1 MLTSTSSRTMVIR
14 ITEDCKAIK
23 YIKDMGIP
31 MSRKRVIDMALEEK
45 RKYDWGLY
53 LGLYKNKR
61 SIFVRIG
68 NSLFRI
74 ELGEGVPML
83 DLKLSL
89 NYLLNHN
96 GLVGL
101 KGLCED
107 CFLKNGPMCTMR
119 LLSKAI

>member
-1 MLTSTSSRTMVIR
+1 MLTSSKTRTIR
-14 ITEDCKAIK
+14 ITDDCKAVG
-23 YIKDMGIP
+23 YVKDMGIP
-31 MSRKRVIDMALEEK
+31 MSGKRIIDIALEK
-45 RKYDWGLY
+45 KKKYDW
-53 LGLYKNKR
+53 GLYKNKR

>member
-1 MLTSTSSRTMVIR
+1 MLTSIRTRAIR

-23 YIKDMGIP
+23 YVKDMGIP
-31 MSRKRVIDMALEEK
+31 MSGKRVIDIALEEK

-53 LGLYKNKR
+53 KNKR
-61 SIFVRIG
+61 SVFVRIG

-89 NYLLNHN
+89 NYLLSHN

-101 KGLCED
+101 NSLCITED
-107 CFLKNGPMCTMR
+107 CLLKNSPMCTMR
-119 LLSKAI
+119 LLSEAI

>member
-1 MLTSTSSRTMVIR
+1 MLTSSKTRTIR
-14 ITEDCKAIK
+14 ITDDCKAVG
-23 YIKDMGIP
+23 YVKDMGIP
-31 MSRKRVIDMALEEK
+31 MSGKRVIDMALEK
-45 RKYDWGLY
+45 KKKYDWGLY
-53 LGLYKNKR
+53 WGLYKNKK